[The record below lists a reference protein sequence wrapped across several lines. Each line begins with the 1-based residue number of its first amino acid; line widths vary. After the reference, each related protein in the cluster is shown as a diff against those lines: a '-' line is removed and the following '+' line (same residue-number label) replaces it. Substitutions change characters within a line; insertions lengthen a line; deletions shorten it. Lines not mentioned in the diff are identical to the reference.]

1 MTISPSSPV
10 PAAVAPREGRA
21 VRFGTIYTLVA
32 LMILNAF
39 HLGDRALIAV
49 LQEPIKGEFHL
60 SDLQLGLLTGPAFA
74 FVFTLCGL
82 PIARLAER
90 RSRVAIIASSM
101 AMWSALTAVCGVT
114 TTYVQLVAAR
124 MGVGVGESGFTP
136 AAHALIADTVPLE
149 RRAMAL
155 SLFSL
160 GQPLGV
166 ILLSV
171 IGAVAA
177 QALGWRGAFLVLG
190 IPGVVLAIVVFLT
203 VREPDRTAQTT
214 QPVSFWATLK
224 ALLAKPTFR
233 NVMIGGVIAQLGMSV
248 LFYVGSFLIR
258 AYGLGLTQVAMIQSA
273 IPALM
278 GAIGIVLGGIAVDR
292 LARRDARWTTRLP
305 AIGLFLAGPLWA
317 LAFMAPSLPLYI
329 ALFMPACLVQSPT
342 LPIVFA
348 VGQNV
353 AQPRSRATASA
364 LLLLATILIGQGLGA
379 PAIGLL
385 SDLSSHVFMVR
396 AGVDPLTCATGARI
410 PVAHCADAVAEGLRW
425 ALAAFGVLPLIA
437 GFFLLLAGRS
447 LSRDEVTDIAS

>member
-1 MTISPSSPV
+1 MNTSPHPSTLTP
-10 PAAVAPREGRA
+10 PAPSRHRA
-21 VRFGTIYTLVA
+21 IRSGTAYTLVV
-32 LMILNAF
+32 LIILNAF

-49 LQEPIKGEFHL
+49 LQEPIKTEFHL

-90 RSRVAIIASSM
+90 RSRVAIIALSM
-101 AMWSALTAVCGVT
+101 AVWSALTAVCGVT

-136 AAHALIADTVPLE
+136 AAHALIADTVPPE

-166 ILLSV
+166 VLLSV

-190 IPGVVLAIVVFLT
+190 IPGVVLAIVVALT
-203 VREPDRTAQTT
+203 VREPRRTAETT
-214 QPVSFWATLK
+214 SPASFWATLK

-233 NVMIGGVIAQLGMSV
+233 NVMIGGVLAQIGMSV

-258 AYGLGLTQVAMIQSA
+258 TYGLGLTQVAVIQSA

-278 GAIGIVLGGIAVDR
+278 GAVGIVAGGMAVDR

-317 LAFMAPSLPLYI
+317 LAFLAPSLPLYI
-329 ALFMPACLVQSPT
+329 ALFMPACLVQAPT

-353 AQPRSRATASA
+353 AEPRSRATASA

-385 SDLSSHVFMVR
+385 SDLSSHVLMAR
-396 AGVDPLTCATGARI
+396 AGIDPLVCAKAAGI
-410 PVAHCADAVAEGLRW
+410 PAAPCAHAVAEGLRW
-425 ALAAFGVLPLIA
+425 SLAMFGALPLIA
-437 GFFLLLAGRS
+437 GFFLLLAGRT
-447 LSRDEVTDIAS
+447 LARDEVAASAP